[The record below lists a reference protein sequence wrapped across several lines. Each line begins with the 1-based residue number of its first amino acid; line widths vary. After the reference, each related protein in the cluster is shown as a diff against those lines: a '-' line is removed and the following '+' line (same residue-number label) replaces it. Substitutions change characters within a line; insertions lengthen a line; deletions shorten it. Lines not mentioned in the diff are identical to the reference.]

1 MVLYV
6 ASYGDGGYKTA
17 VVAIVLIVMQ
27 ILMVSARL
35 LSRRLQNVTLGSD
48 DCVLILAMASSSD
61 QSGEL
66 YLISPRSSPVDFAWW
81 ALCVCTTLIYLQ
93 PILESLRAKANL
105 PSLVPRIA
113 GVGQQME
120 AKMMHNPS
128 AAKQVGRVCLTSP
141 TRQILCV
148 KSTANLSHRAQLLGW
163 SSMAPQ

>member
-35 LSRRLQNVTLGSD
+35 ISRRLQNVTLGSD

-66 YLISPRSSPVDFAWW
+66 YLISPRSSPVDFA
-81 ALCVCTTLIYLQ
+81 
-93 PILESLRAKANL
+93 
-105 PSLVPRIA
+105 
-113 GVGQQME
+113 
-120 AKMMHNPS
+120 
-128 AAKQVGRVCLTSP
+128 
-141 TRQILCV
+141 
-148 KSTANLSHRAQLLGW
+148 
-163 SSMAPQ
+163 